1 MTEDSNLNAAKAERR
16 KKYGPTTR
24 DIIATKDLTLSEAAE
39 KLHTYPKKIRDL
51 RRLCGIETKYVAT
64 PRGLRPVWTEEE
76 DEILRT
82 CSVKEAVKLL
92 NRSKAAIRT
101 RRCILGVKR
110 PVLPAPHLP
119 RDQYELIVRMA
130 ALHYGSSKELALK
143 HGIRV
148 RTLQDA
154 AAERRNELNTKGKR
168 RPWTA
173 AEDEEVRGSKR
184 AYAVARR
191 LGRSIAAVKMRR
203 RRLKRGTVEVPGAE
217 S

>member
-1 MTEDSNLNAAKAERR
+1 MAEDASLNAAKAERR

-24 DIIATKDLTLSEAAE
+24 DILATKDLTLSEAAE
-39 KLHTYPKKIRDL
+39 RLHTYPKKISEG
-51 RRLCGIETKYVAT
+51 RRLLGIKTKHVMT
-64 PRGLRPVWTEEE
+64 PRGLRPVWTEAE

-82 CSVKEAVKLL
+82 CSVKEAVKRL
-92 NRSKAAIRT
+92 NRSKSAIRT
-101 RRCILGVKR
+101 RRCILGIRR
-110 PVLPAPHLP
+110 PVIPAPPLP
-119 RDQYELIVRMA
+119 RDQYELIVQMA
-130 ALHYGSSKELALK
+130 ALHYGSAKELALK

-154 AAERRNELNTKGKR
+154 AAERRQALNTKGKR
-168 RPWTA
+168 RPWTEK
-173 AEDEEVRGSKR
+173 EDEEVRGDKR

-203 RRLKRGTVEVPGAE
+203 RRLKRGLIKVPSAE